1 MRLPPRSTVTHRRP
15 GPGPMLQHLPG
26 QLSLFPDT
34 VAAVSDAAAASGLD
48 LMDEQQRQEDA
59 WRARQGLLR
68 AAQLRLAAQRLW
80 GFPNAVR
87 NPDGPW
93 ADLRGRAYD
102 LHASRGCWPAY
113 YLLRAGDDGAQR
125 ITVHVRPGCDGIP
138 AVARAAAVLAEVA
151 PVSVVPCDAPH
162 PRWEAS

>member
-1 MRLPPRSTVTHRRP
+1 MRLPPRSAVTHRR

-59 WRARQGLLR
+59 WRTRQGLLR

-93 ADLRGRAYD
+93 ADLRGQIGRA
-102 LHASRGCWPAY
+102 
-113 YLLRAGDDGAQR
+113 
-125 ITVHVRPGCDGIP
+125 HV
-138 AVARAAAVLAEVA
+138 
-151 PVSVVPCDAPH
+151 
-162 PRWEAS
+162 